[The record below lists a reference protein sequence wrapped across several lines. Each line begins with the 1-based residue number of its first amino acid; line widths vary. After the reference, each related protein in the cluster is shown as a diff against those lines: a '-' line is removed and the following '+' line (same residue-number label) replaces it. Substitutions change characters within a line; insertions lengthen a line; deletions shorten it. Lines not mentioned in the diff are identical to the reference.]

1 MSMEVS
7 MGRREP
13 MLPPPGAPGGPY
25 RPMTIGDWL
34 VTKLVL
40 MIPLVGFVMLFVWAL
55 TDDVHPSRKTFC
67 QSTLIFLAIAFEL
80 GILVWITVL
89 IFVGLAASA
98 SHNS

>member
-7 MGRREP
+7 MGRRNP
-13 MLPPPGAPGGPY
+13 LPPAINAPGAPY
-25 RPMTIGDWL
+25 RPMTIGDWV

-67 QSTLIFLAIAFEL
+67 QSALIFLAIAVAI
-80 GILVWITVL
+80 GILVWIAIL
-89 IFVGLAASA
+89 FFVGVAAS
-98 SHNS
+98 STHRS